1 MAKFK
6 FCVST
11 HYINSHVVEI
21 VEIPD
26 EELEGLA
33 KSERNEIIDEY
44 YEKWKNKQLQQ
55 YWEEIEE

>member
-6 FCVST
+6 FGVGT

-26 EELEGLA
+26 DELEGLTEF
-33 KSERNEIIDEY
+33 ERNEIIDEY
-44 YEKWKNKQLQQ
+44 YEAWKNKQLEQ
-55 YWEEIEE
+55 YWEEIE